1 MSEVLIVATQLKDE
15 MACSIFALSLLFI
28 LEHPPPHR
36 KAQIRQWKEQTCSL
50 EDFSKNFNQRPK
62 DNSRNWVQKK
72 QIREKW

>member
-36 KAQIRQWKEQTCSL
+36 KAQIRQ
-50 EDFSKNFNQRPK
+50 
-62 DNSRNWVQKK
+62 
-72 QIREKW
+72 